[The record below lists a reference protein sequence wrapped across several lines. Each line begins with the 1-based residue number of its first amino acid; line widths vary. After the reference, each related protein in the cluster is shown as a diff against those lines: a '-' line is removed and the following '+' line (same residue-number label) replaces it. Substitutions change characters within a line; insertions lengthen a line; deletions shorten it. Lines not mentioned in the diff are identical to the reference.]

1 MDLEKIRSMSDIE
14 LTNYLKS
21 ISSKKSMNCYK
32 CGKNGNYT
40 LNIKNGRASQ
50 QKKLCT
56 LCDGCYKKLLEYL
69 NITDIIWE
77 D

>member
-1 MDLEKIRSMSDIE
+1 
-14 LTNYLKS
+14 
-21 ISSKKSMNCYK
+21 MNCYK